1 MENPTLTKTQAYEAM
16 YDFILTIY
24 HASNSEDL
32 AVLLGSM
39 STLPDGG
46 IADPAM
52 HEIWSTSVDKAIANE
67 IDTKLDIR

>member
-1 MENPTLTKTQAYEAM
+1 M

-24 HASNSEDL
+24 HSSNSEDL

-52 HEIWSTSVDKAIANE
+52 HEIWSTSVNRALADE
-67 IDTKLDIR
+67 VDTKLNIK

>member
-24 HASNSEDL
+24 HSSNSEDL

-52 HEIWSTSVDKAIANE
+52 HEIWSTSVNRALADE
-67 IDTKLDIR
+67 VDTKLNIK